1 MKKHL
6 QLLLLGAIVWIAQV
20 SEAQNATFIK
30 AVPQNLNST
39 AYQWNSFVWKDN
51 LYFVSN
57 NILYISD
64 GTPTGT
70 TALIDS
76 LSPNCEIA
84 VTDSCLYF
92 FRTEGAKGHN
102 LWKTKG
108 DRALTSFI
116 TKVTKSNT
124 VNDEPRTLKVVGNGL
139 YFTTDLYSQVWKS
152 DGTSAGTKQFYRPN
166 YLHTYKPSV
175 KNFTAFGASTL
186 LVVVYPFEER
196 YLILSDGTTGGTV
209 ELGMLGYNDIVSNV
223 IKYKGKAYFLV
234 NNSTTLSGLWES
246 DGTKAGT
253 KITKVFDQ
261 YNAIGS
267 QLDTLNGQL
276 IFKYNNAPWMSD
288 GTAAHT
294 RQIGD
299 MYGFNNMI
307 YKVNGK
313 ILSFNSAGSFATEVW
328 EIDGVSEDSVLYDSK
343 EFGIN
348 ATITMAEPLGNKLYF
363 YKDLFNDMLYET
375 DGTETG
381 LRGLLISQLD
391 DCADC
396 MGLLF
401 MRNYKGALYFYVNNG
416 SKTGLWRL
424 NEIATAVA
432 DQTIKDEIQVYPN
445 PSSGLVHVDTKGPA
459 RLMIYN
465 SQGISVADVSTS
477 QSTTLQLDKGV
488 YILTI
493 EKGTELITRKLVIE

>member
-6 QLLLLGAIVWIAQV
+6 QLLLLGAIVWIPQV

-30 AVPQNLNST
+30 PLPQIT
-39 AYQWNSFVWKDN
+39 DAIDYQQNTFTWKDH
-51 LYFVSN
+51 LYFRN
-57 NILYISD
+57 NGVLYKSD
-64 GTPTGT
+64 GSTSGT
-70 TALIDS
+70 TVLIDS
-76 LSPNCEIA
+76 LSPHGEIA
-84 VTDSCLYF
+84 VTDTCLYF
-92 FRTEGAKGHN
+92 FRTEGAKGYSF
-102 LWKTKG
+102 WKSKG
-108 DRALTSFI
+108 DVAHTSFI
-116 TKVTKSNT
+116 TKVTNSNT
-124 VNDEPRTLKVVGNGL
+124 VSDEPGALRATANGL
-139 YFTTDLYSQVWKS
+139 YFTTQLSSQAWKS
-152 DGTSAGTKQFYRPN
+152 DGTSAGTRKFYRAN
-166 YLHTYKPSV
+166 YLHTYAPR
-175 KNFTAFGASTL
+175 FGGFIAFGNKTVIS
-186 LVVVYPFEER
+186 VMYPYEYR
-196 YLILSDGTTGGTV
+196 YLIVTDGTTV
-209 ELGMLGYNDIVSNV
+209 EELAPLGYNDIVSNI
-223 IKYKGKAYFLV
+223 IKYKDKAYFLV
-234 NNSTTLSGLWES
+234 NNSTTHAGLWET
-246 DGTKAGT
+246 DGTKSGT
-253 KITKVFDQ
+253 KITKVFPQ
-261 YNAIGS
+261 YNAIGERI
-267 QLDTLNGQL
+267 DTLNGEL

-288 GTAAHT
+288 GTAANT

-424 NEIATAVA
+424 NEIATGVA

-488 YILTI
+488 YILKI